1 MGQKVRRRWGKNG
14 GLGTNWIKR
23 GAKIY
28 GSTNISKKEP
38 TVNGMMEGSAHQVC
52 LKSSCRCNEGSAGHV
67 RGERR

>member
-38 TVNGMMEGSAHQVC
+38 TVNGMMEGSVHQVC
-52 LKSSCRCNEGSAGHV
+52 LKSS
-67 RGERR
+67 

>member
-38 TVNGMMEGSAHQVC
+38 TVNGMMERLSPFGQFKKFMKVQ
-52 LKSSCRCNEGSAGHV
+52 
-67 RGERR
+67 

>member
-1 MGQKVRRRWGKNG
+1 MDQKVRRRWGKNG

-38 TVNGMMEGSAHQVC
+38 TVNGMMKELSPPGLFKNFMEVQ
-52 LKSSCRCNEGSAGHV
+52 
-67 RGERR
+67 